1 MQGKYIWGFALIKI
15 NEKLSYNKES
25 SIYLLCI
32 IMYMRRQKN
41 ELFVQWEASLRKLGG
56 ENTNE

>member
-1 MQGKYIWGFALIKI
+1 MKI

-41 ELFVQWEASLRKLGG
+41 ELFVQCEASLRKLGG
-56 ENTNE
+56 ENTNELIV